1 MSAGRRSREQTR
13 RGQKRGHQSSPEE
26 SQEEK
31 GSEPESQSAEEGS
44 ASDTLSQT
52 TYTPRFTGFI
62 VLFGVFVAAG
72 LVTFHPAALAG
83 AGLLLLFLVAG
94 LLQTPSPP
102 GEKLRAD
109 YQITPA
115 EPRPGG
121 AVRVEVSVTNE
132 SDETLT
138 DLRLVDTVPEE
149 LRVVEGTPRA
159 GVVLR
164 PGEETTISYEV
175 LARRGEYE
183 FGPVVARTRTLMGS
197 MWAQQPVPGDEQP
210 ELSCAVHADDVP
222 LEERAAHF
230 IGGLLSQLGGD
241 GVEFYATREYHRG
254 DPPSRINWREL
265 AKRDELSTITYRE
278 RQAANVT
285 VVTDAR
291 PQARVSAGAG
301 EPSSATLAAYATY
314 QVVSALVDDNHYVGV
329 TVPGLRATPERRSD
343 SQFPCRRIDHG
354 RGSEQRGLVF
364 ELFDEIERLEPPP
377 GGARRSGEE
386 ETFSRG
392 AGPRDTFDDALGTTV
407 EGFARQVTGWASPNT
422 QFVCVT
428 PLLDGAV
435 QGLCRRLRSRGY
447 PVLVISPDVTA
458 QMTPGA
464 AREGDATGSPPERLL
479 GVQRAIRIEALR
491 RSGCTVID
499 WDPGVALSVSCERQ
513 TQPGANT

>member
-1 MSAGRRSREQTR
+1 MSAGRRSPRQAEQGRR
-13 RGQKRGHQSSPEE
+13 RGRRSSPEE
-26 SQEEK
+26 AQQDDGEQASR
-31 GSEPESQSAEEGS
+31 SAEEDSPS
-44 ASDTLSQT
+44 AALSQT

-83 AGLLLLFLVAG
+83 AGLLLCFLVAG
-94 LLQTPSPP
+94 LLQTPALP
-102 GEKLRAD
+102 GEKLRAEYRTD
-109 YQITPA
+109 PA

-121 AVRVEVSVTNE
+121 AVRVEVTVTND

-149 LRVVEGTPRA
+149 LRVVDGTPRA
-159 GVVLR
+159 GTVLR

-197 MWAQQPVPGDEQP
+197 MWAQQPVPSDEQP
-210 ELSCAVHADDVP
+210 EISCAVHAEDVP

-285 VVTDAR
+285 VITDAR

-314 QVVSALVDDNHYVGV
+314 QVVSALIDDNHYVGV
-329 TVPGLRATPERRSD
+329 TVPGLRATPERRAD

-354 RGSEQRGLVF
+354 RGTAQRGLVF
-364 ELFDEIERLEPPP
+364 ELFDEIERLEPLP
-377 GGARRSGEE
+377 GGSRRSGEQ
-386 ETFSRG
+386 ETFGRG
-392 AGPRDTFDDALGTTV
+392 AGPRAQFDAALGTTV
-407 EGFARQVTGWASPNT
+407 EGFSRQVTGWASPNT

-458 QMTPGA
+458 PMTPAA
-464 AREGDATGSPPERLL
+464 ARESDATGSPPERLL
-479 GVQRAIRIEALR
+479 AVQRAIRIEALR